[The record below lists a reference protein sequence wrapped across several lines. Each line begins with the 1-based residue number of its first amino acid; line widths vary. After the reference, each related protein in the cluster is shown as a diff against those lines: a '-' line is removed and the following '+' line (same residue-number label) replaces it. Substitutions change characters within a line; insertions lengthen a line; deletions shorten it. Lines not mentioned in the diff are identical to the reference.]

1 MGGGPMNPTTA
12 ERPLRVLM
20 VVRLFDPWLG
30 GTQRQAHRLA
40 QELIGRGVHV
50 RLVTGWWFRGTPQ
63 RETID
68 GMPVFRNHTLWEG
81 FGIRGARK
89 LGGYLYI
96 FTLLWYLWRHR
107 DSYDVIHVHGLS
119 YHTFAASLA
128 GRWLGKPT
136 IAKLANSGRASDIMK
151 MQKDQHLALSRFM
164 LPIALRCDRFV
175 ALNTAVTRELLDA
188 GVPGARILQIPNG
201 IEVGPLPA
209 LADRELHRPARV
221 VFVGRLHQQKGVDL
235 LLRAV
240 ARIRERRP
248 EASIRFDVVGDGP
261 LREELS
267 ALARDLDVA
276 SDVRFL
282 GYRDD
287 VAAFLDRADAFVL
300 PSRAEGISNA
310 LLEAMAV
317 GLPVVASAVPG
328 NTDMVEHEANGLL
341 VAVDDPASLA
351 AALLRLLDE
360 PDLRG
365 RLGREARR
373 TVETRY
379 SIEHVGERY
388 VNLYRELVAS
398 PLVPPPTEDVTSTAD
413 ARPGQGAEATSEAP
427 STRSA
432 PGGTTKPRSRSRSK
446 IA

>member
-1 MGGGPMNPTTA
+1 MNPTTA

-20 VVRLFDPWLG
+20 VIRLFYPWLG

-40 QELIGRGVHV
+40 KELIDRGVQVH
-50 RLVTGWWFRGTPQ
+50 LVTGWWFRGTPQ

-68 GMPVFRNHTLWEG
+68 GMSVFRNHTLWEG
-81 FGIRGARK
+81 FGIRGARTF
-89 LGGYLYI
+89 GGYLYI
-96 FTLLWYLWRHR
+96 FTLLWYLWRYR

-119 YHTFAASLA
+119 YHTFAGSLA
-128 GRWLGKPT
+128 GRWLRKPT

-151 MQKDQHLALSRFM
+151 MRKGQHLALSRFM

-175 ALNTAVTRELLDA
+175 ALNAAVTRELLDA
-188 GVPGARILQIPNG
+188 GVPAARILHIPNG
-201 IEVGPLPA
+201 IAVGTMPIPSA
-209 LADRELHRPARV
+209 REFHRPARV
-221 VFVGRLHQQKGVDL
+221 LFVGRLHRQKGVDV
-235 LLRAV
+235 LLRA
-240 ARIRERRP
+240 AAWIRERRP
-248 EASIRFDVVGDGP
+248 TASIRFDVVGDGP
-261 LREELS
+261 LREELF
-267 ALARDLDVA
+267 ALATDLDVA
-276 SDVRFL
+276 SEVRFL

-287 VAAFLDRADAFVL
+287 VAPFLDRADAFVL

-328 NTDMVEHEANGLL
+328 NTDVVEHDANGLL
-341 VAVDDPASLA
+341 VDVDDPGSLG

-379 SIEHVGERY
+379 SIEQVADRY
-388 VNLYRELVAS
+388 FNLYRELVSSSSA
-398 PLVPPPTEDVTSTAD
+398 PRPTEDMTRTA
-413 ARPGQGAEATSEAP
+413 ARRRGSGS
-427 STRSA
+427 
-432 PGGTTKPRSRSRSK
+432 
-446 IA
+446 